1 MKDYY
6 SILNVDRKASAED
19 IKKAY
24 RKLAMKYHPDR
35 NKGDKNAEDKFKE
48 ISEAYA
54 VLSNADKRRQ
64 YDKFGSEKFHQQ
76 FSQEDI
82 FRDFNFGDIFG
93 DMFGQG
99 FGGFQ
104 TGRRDPMHDIEDFFR
119 AQGGGFQQGFP
130 GGFAGRRPPPRGR
143 DIEAELSLSFE
154 EAALGAQK
162 AVSFRRNGG
171 REETSIKIPA
181 GIAHGKKLRLKGRGE
196 NAPGGGPAGDL
207 YLRIN
212 VLPHSHFRRDG
223 DRVETDL
230 EIKVTEA
237 LLGTTAE
244 VPTLEGLK
252 KLKIPAG
259 THDHSKLR
267 MKGLGIPHSGGAPRG
282 DHMVRV
288 LVRYPK
294 TLTPEQIELIEG
306 LKESGL

>member
-130 GGFAGRRPPPRGR
+130 GG
-143 DIEAELSLSFE
+143 
-154 EAALGAQK
+154 AL
-162 AVSFRRNGG
+162 
-171 REETSIKIPA
+171 
-181 GIAHGKKLRLKGRGE
+181 
-196 NAPGGGPAGDL
+196 PGG
-207 YLRIN
+207 
-212 VLPHSHFRRDG
+212 
-223 DRVETDL
+223 
-230 EIKVTEA
+230 A
-237 LLGTTAE
+237 LLRVAA
-244 VPTLEGLK
+244 
-252 KLKIPAG
+252 I
-259 THDHSKLR
+259 SKPNSR
-267 MKGLGIPHSGGAPRG
+267 
-282 DHMVRV
+282 
-288 LVRYPK
+288 
-294 TLTPEQIELIEG
+294 
-306 LKESGL
+306 